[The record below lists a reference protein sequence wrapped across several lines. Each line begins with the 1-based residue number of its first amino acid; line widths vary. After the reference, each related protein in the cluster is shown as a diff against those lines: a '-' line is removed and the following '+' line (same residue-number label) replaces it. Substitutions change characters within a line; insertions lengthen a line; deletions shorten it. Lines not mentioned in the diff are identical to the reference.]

1 MTYLALPKILFNKK
15 NAASLSNSKPFIVN
29 KIFKAF
35 LSLAFLLIAT
45 GVSAQYT
52 GGIGSGYDMAEMD
65 CVVPPPV
72 ISSNTPVCD
81 NATLTL
87 EAIGEGSFVY
97 PPEALYEWTGPGGWT
112 SSDAA
117 PERTPAVAG
126 DYFLTVSIIGCG
138 ESMESSHTVE
148 TLESPTVTLVAET
161 DTEICE
167 GGEVFFQ
174 AIPDAPEFKWYKDD
188 VEIPGEDGGTYVAT
202 EAGVYY
208 VVAINTNGCSTASS
222 TEEVIVNDLP
232 VVSIA
237 ANGDT
242 EFCDGGSVE
251 IEATATGSGA
261 LLYQWYEETTGIL
274 DGETNSTFIAE
285 ESGSYYVAVTDEN
298 LCEQDSESIEVN
310 VFPLPEVFITPD
322 GVISFCE
329 DETVEVLFE
338 ATAGFETYQ
347 WYQDD
352 VEIPG
357 AESETYLATEAGEYY
372 VVVSD
377 VNTCVNSSDPAVVEV
392 NTLPDVTISHED
404 DAFICEGEELLL
416 NATEGFEAYEW
427 YKDDVLIDGEDG
439 STYAASEEGS
449 YYVIV
454 TDING
459 CTNMSNV
466 IDVFV
471 NPLPEPEIFADTE
484 NLDFCEGDDIEVLM
498 EVVSNDF
505 YESFQ
510 WYKDDVEI
518 PGADTETYLAT
529 EAGSYYALVTDVN
542 GCSAISN
549 ILEINIHP
557 LPLVEI
563 TTSGEIEFC
572 SQELNAVPDTYTWY
586 EWYLDGDIIEDENDP
601 TLIARFS
608 GEYVVLATDDNQCV
622 GASDPIVLDLPDRP
636 NADAGEDQTIDYD
649 TSTTLAADDGGA
661 GSYEYS
667 WEPADLLVD
676 PNVQNPTTVNL
687 TETTTFTLMV
697 LDLDTQCDN
706 FDEVTVFVNPQTFNL
721 TVDINPAGGGSV
733 EVMVDDVVLTEPY
746 EIEVD
751 KEVVLTATAEDNYEF
766 EHFLIGSDEFTDNPY
781 TFIITEDTDVTAVF
795 EFINNIVELTGED
808 ISVYPNPARD
818 LINFSWENA
827 DKSVSISIVNSTGQ
841 VVKRIENTNT
851 QGSLSEQIDISGW
864 QKGLYFIRIASEK
877 GIITKSFIIQ

>member
-1 MTYLALPKILFNKK
+1 M
-15 NAASLSNSKPFIVN
+15 
-29 KIFKAF
+29 
-35 LSLAFLLIAT
+35 
-45 GVSAQYT
+45 
-52 GGIGSGYDMAEMD
+52 
-65 CVVPPPV
+65 
-72 ISSNTPVCD
+72 
-81 NATLTL
+81 
-87 EAIGEGSFVY
+87 
-97 PPEALYEWTGPGGWT
+97 
-112 SSDAA
+112 
-117 PERTPAVAG
+117 
-126 DYFLTVSIIGCG
+126 
-138 ESMESSHTVE
+138 
-148 TLESPTVTLVAET
+148 
-161 DTEICE
+161 
-167 GGEVFFQ
+167 
-174 AIPDAPEFKWYKDD
+174 
-188 VEIPGEDGGTYVAT
+188 
-202 EAGVYY
+202 
-208 VVAINTNGCSTASS
+208 
-222 TEEVIVNDLP
+222 
-232 VVSIA
+232 
-237 ANGDT
+237 
-242 EFCDGGSVE
+242 
-251 IEATATGSGA
+251 
-261 LLYQWYEETTGIL
+261 
-274 DGETNSTFIAE
+274 
-285 ESGSYYVAVTDEN
+285 
-298 LCEQDSESIEVN
+298 
-310 VFPLPEVFITPD
+310 
-322 GVISFCE
+322 
-329 DETVEVLFE
+329 
-338 ATAGFETYQ
+338 
-347 WYQDD
+347 
-352 VEIPG
+352 
-357 AESETYLATEAGEYY
+357 
-372 VVVSD
+372 
-377 VNTCVNSSDPAVVEV
+377 
-392 NTLPDVTISHED
+392 
-404 DAFICEGEELLL
+404 
-416 NATEGFEAYEW
+416 
-427 YKDDVLIDGEDG
+427 IDGEDG